1 MYNFDNY
8 THEYKTRRIL
18 GLGKNPVNDGTPT
31 MPDQR
36 LVVAGGEE
44 DHQPHSKTLK
54 HPTSSMDDGTPN
66 SQISQLSS

>member
-1 MYNFDNY
+1 
-8 THEYKTRRIL
+8 
-18 GLGKNPVNDGTPT
+18 

-44 DHQPHSKTLK
+44 DHQPHAKTLK